1 MRSSVVC
8 HGRIHGANGR
18 GSVIGHSCS
27 CSPGPACSVLCL
39 VGDSS
44 VLFMLVHSSCDTDRS
59 CSTACRARA
68 SAQAG
73 LSPTSLGSAQRANV
87 QRRWT
92 NERRR
97 TVPRTRRTRT
107 MGSGPDRRCQ
117 ARSQAISIHFCIF
130 ERSVTQLTASRS
142 ATPCATPH
150 PQPQD
155 YLQVRVRS
163 GVQHTDS
170 DTPRHTW
177 VAAGLTRPHT
187 PHICMDATGLERAV
201 GNQGRLIET
210 RRSALASAP
219 VLRAPCA

>member
-1 MRSSVVC
+1 MRAECCRLRSSVVC

-155 YLQVRVRS
+155 YRS
-163 GVQHTDS
+163 GSAPGCSTR
-170 DTPRHTW
+170 TRTRHATHGSRRVSHGPTRRTYVW
-177 VAAGLTRPHT
+177 TRP
-187 PHICMDATGLERAV
+187 DLNEQSATKGD
-201 GNQGRLIET
+201 
-210 RRSALASAP
+210 
-219 VLRAPCA
+219 